1 MLLQICYF
9 CMVRLQVTQLQSQL
23 ARKDA
28 DIASLADKLEAAVEA
43 AANATRAAAA
53 QQQQPGLS
61 AAARGVADE
70 EARKAV
76 ALAQTQVGSPA
87 TYDLA
92 MVALRGHDFFFTC
105 TSVFCLGGLL
115 LNCCML
121 APAQQASAA
130 SLIISG

>member
-1 MLLQICYF
+1 MLLQKCHF
-9 CMVRLQVTQLQSQL
+9 CIVCPQVTQLQSQL

-53 QQQQPGLS
+53 QQQQPVS

-76 ALAQTQVGSPA
+76 ALAQTQVGP
-87 TYDLA
+87 
-92 MVALRGHDFFFTC
+92 
-105 TSVFCLGGLL
+105 
-115 LNCCML
+115 
-121 APAQQASAA
+121 PAA
-130 SLIISG
+130 SSLALLVWVWL